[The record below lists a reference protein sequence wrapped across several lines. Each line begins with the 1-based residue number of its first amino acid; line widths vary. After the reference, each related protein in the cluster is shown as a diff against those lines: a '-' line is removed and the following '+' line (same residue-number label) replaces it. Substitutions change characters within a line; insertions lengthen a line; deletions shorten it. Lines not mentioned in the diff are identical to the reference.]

1 MNVKQYLKKN
11 GIKLLVIVLLVALLI
26 GAGAFLHKGNAGL
39 VQNFAGTVKGPVQRT
54 VSSLA
59 EWLEGLY
66 GYIFQYDQLQAE
78 NERLREELTIAQEK
92 ARDGE
97 SAIEENERLRELLKF
112 KEKHS
117 DMTLEPAK
125 IVSWSS
131 SNWSSSFTVSKGS
144 GDDISVG
151 DSVIT
156 EYGVLVGQV
165 IEVGSTWATV
175 KTVID
180 ISTNIGAYI
189 AENGTSGML
198 AGDFAMM
205 QDGYAKLTYLTDGA
219 QMFTGDTVMTSGAG
233 GAFPQGLIIGT
244 IDSVQA
250 EAGGQ
255 IEYGQIKP
263 GCDLNALVQVFVV
276 KDFEV
281 VE

>member
-11 GIKLLVIVLLVALLI
+11 GIKLIAVVLVAALLV
-26 GAGAFLHKGNAGL
+26 GAGAYLRKGNAGV
-39 VQNFAGTVKGPVQRT
+39 VQNITGTVKGPVQRT

-59 EWLEGLY
+59 EWLEGIY

-78 NERLREELTIAQEK
+78 NERLREQLTEAQQK

-112 KEKHS
+112 REKRS

-125 IVSWSS
+125 IISWSS
-131 SNWSSSFTVSKGS
+131 SNWTSSFTVSKGS

-165 IEVGSTWATV
+165 IEVGTTWATV
-175 KTVID
+175 RTVID
-180 ISTNIGAYI
+180 ISSNIGAFI
-189 AENGTSGML
+189 SENGTSGML
-198 AGDFAMM
+198 VGDFAMM

-255 IEYGQIKP
+255 IEYGLIKP

>member
-78 NERLREELTIAQEK
+78 NEKLREELTLAQER

-175 KTVID
+175 RTVID

-205 QDGYAKLTYLTDGA
+205 QKGFSKLTYLTDGA

-244 IDSVQA
+244 IDSVQT

-263 GCDLNALVQVFVV
+263 GCDLNALVQVFIV